1 MQGWPCRIWL
11 ISLSMKI
18 FSSTHFLET
27 TSFLFSCLKH
37 SPLYRCT
44 QLPLE
49 GFTME
54 LTSCHSSTINL
65 TLSPCTRNRSAHV
78 SSGTD
83 GESQSPE
90 VPKVRVAV
98 AMETRWLP
106 QHLNFTSSFQPS
118 LRWRNQELLRR

>member
-1 MQGWPCRIWL
+1 MQGWPCRICL
-11 ISLSMKI
+11 TSLVKI
-18 FSSTHFLET
+18 FSSTRFLET
-27 TSFLFSCLKH
+27 TSFLSSWLKR
-37 SPLYRCT
+37 SPLYRWT
-44 QLPLE
+44 PLPLE
-49 GFTME
+49 AFKME
-54 LTSCHSSTINL
+54 LTSRHSSTINL
-65 TLSPCTRNRSAHV
+65 TLNPRGRNRIAHV

-83 GESQSPE
+83 GESQSTE